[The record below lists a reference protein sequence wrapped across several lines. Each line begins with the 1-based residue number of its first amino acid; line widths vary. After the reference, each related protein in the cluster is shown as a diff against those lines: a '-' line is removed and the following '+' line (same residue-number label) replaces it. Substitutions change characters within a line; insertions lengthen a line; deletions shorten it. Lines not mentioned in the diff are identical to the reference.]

1 MSQLPIKMEAE
12 SLVCLIKYAG
22 SILMLAF
29 LNLILGLN
37 ALLMYSLVKFS
48 N

>member
-1 MSQLPIKMEAE
+1 MSQLLVKMETE
-12 SLVCLIKYAG
+12 SLAYFIKYAG

-37 ALLMYSLVKFS
+37 AL
-48 N
+48 